1 MGEIVQQ
8 TQMMN
13 QGYGGSYSQTVWI
26 LQRIDPS
33 TGSRCALY
41 VTYSHHQFANGV
53 PFGSELEWKSISGS
67 LPLPRVRN
75 GMVRQQRNQGLS
87 RKEGVSRKR
96 SLGMMFEEPQ
106 SQCHGFK
113 AMPTMTLQP
122 PPKRMRTL

>member
-1 MGEIVQQ
+1 
-8 TQMMN
+8 MN

-26 LQRIDPS
+26 LQKINPS
-33 TGSRCALY
+33 TGARCALY

-96 SLGMMFEEPQ
+96 TLGMMYEQQEPSPPQ
-106 SQCHGFK
+106 SQFQIFTNSHHGFK
-113 AMPTMTLQP
+113 AIPSMPLQ
-122 PPKRMRTL
+122 